1 MDDQYLE
8 SLPMKIKTQIM
19 TVYLFQDVF
28 LKFRRFFK
36 VDTPDE
42 MNFLYDIA
50 FGFLPR
56 HFLPS
61 DDDKIIYDEEQDV
74 TEMYFIEE
82 GIIGIAFS
90 LIANGFACTQFS
102 IGKRLV
108 SGLNPTSCNQTQQ
121 NHLICDHYVL
131 NNCKCQ
137 FIYMALD
144 REVKAFALMKSHLH
158 EDVFPKYPDITR
170 KLQIDS
176 FDLYNR

>member
-1 MDDQYLE
+1 
-8 SLPMKIKTQIM
+8 M

-42 MNFLYDIA
+42 MNFLYHVA

-56 HFLPS
+56 HFSPN
-61 DDDKIIYDEEQDV
+61 DDDRIIYDEEQDV
-74 TEMYFIEE
+74 SEMYFVEE

-90 LIANGFACTQFS
+90 LIANGFAQANYS
-102 IGKRLV
+102 IGKRLI
-108 SGLNPTSCNQTQQ
+108 SGLNPTACHNQQQ

-144 REVKAFALMKSHLH
+144 REVRAFALVKSHLH
-158 EDVFPKYPDITR
+158 EEVFPKYPEIT
-170 KLQIDS
+170 
-176 FDLYNR
+176 